1 MQMAARQFL
10 FASKFAASVHSCT
23 FAMAASFRKAARS
36 NLIAARLPKGGMVS
50 EAIPM
55 RIILAIVFAVA
66 GAVCWLLP
74 GEIDG
79 LLPHVLPVS
88 PRQSAI
94 IGSLFFAAAALLWF
108 IRPSKGPR

>member
-1 MQMAARQFL
+1 
-10 FASKFAASVHSCT
+10 V
-23 FAMAASFRKAARS
+23 
-36 NLIAARLPKGGMVS
+36 
-50 EAIPM
+50 PM

-74 GEIDG
+74 GEIGG